1 MMKGSKDA
9 AIATAI
15 AKAKANAITPARQ
28 CHNDALQKVM
38 SKVMAKMMT
47 NCIFAICLNSNFMN
61 DVVH

>member
-1 MMKGSKDA
+1 
-9 AIATAI
+9 
-15 AKAKANAITPARQ
+15 
-28 CHNDALQKVM
+28 LQKVM